1 MSQRRGAATLNELAS
16 IFKLLADKTRLEII
30 LRLSHG
36 EQNVTQLCSQ
46 LELPQPTVSHHLGLL
61 RDGKVLLNRRAGK
74 TVFYKLNPDS
84 VLIRNGEV
92 RIEIDQVMRA
102 KQIDETQIDQ

>member
-16 IFKLLADKTRLEII
+16 IFKLLGDKTRLDII

-46 LELPQPTVSHHLGLL
+46 LDLPQPTVSHHLGLL

-84 VLIRNGEV
+84 ELIRNGEV
-92 RIEIDQVMRA
+92 RIEIDRA
-102 KQIDETQIDQ
+102 MNEKPPTDSV